1 MLPSNRDAQL
11 QSMQVHFK
19 YVYIVHNGPN
29 PDPELIQYKD
39 YVLLCKLKSASTN
52 NAIKCVQWSHI
63 CPIRTL
69 VDHNCIF
76 SWFASFLSPS

>member
-1 MLPSNRDAQL
+1 MPMLPSSRDAQL

-39 YVLLCKLKSASTN
+39 YILLCKLKSTEKSQSTN

-76 SWFASFLSPS
+76 S

>member
-1 MLPSNRDAQL
+1 MPMLPSNRDAQL

-76 SWFASFLSPS
+76 S